1 MGNTPSVLELE
12 SFLRDHT
19 ASPLAELALRR
30 LESEGKQIAT
40 ADIEAV
46 IESLL
51 NHEARLSQGPQST
64 AIATIEVPPLSQE
77 NLPSQ
82 DTLASAE

>member
-1 MGNTPSVLELE
+1 MGTNPSDLELE
-12 SFLRDHT
+12 RFLRNHT
-19 ASPLAELALRR
+19 ASPLAELALAR
-30 LESEGKQIAT
+30 LESKGKQIAT
-40 ADIEAV
+40 ADIESV

-51 NHEARLSQGPQST
+51 NHEARLTQGPQST
-64 AIATIEVPPLSQE
+64 AIATIQVPPLRPA

>member
-1 MGNTPSVLELE
+1 MGNNPSVLELE

-30 LESEGKQIAT
+30 LESKGKQIAT
-40 ADIEAV
+40 ADIESV

-51 NHEARLSQGPQST
+51 NHEARLTQGPQST
-64 AIATIEVPPLSQE
+64 AIATIEVPALSPAS
-77 NLPSQ
+77 LPTQ